1 MASLKDTNILG
12 KLVVTDKII
21 KSGGTSNDILLANGD
36 TITKSALS
44 GQITN
49 NTTYSFTGGTNCFYV
64 TPSDGTQQTITVTPS
79 ITNNITGS
87 GTSGYLTKFNGT
99 NTVTDGPAL
108 GTDTTKY
115 LRNDGTWA
123 VPPGTAPDLSGYLP
137 LSGGTMTGRI
147 NVASNMCG
155 LLFRSNSD
163 T

>member
-49 NTTYSFTGGTNCFYV
+49 NTTYTFENGTNCFYV
-64 TPSDGTQQTITVTPS
+64 TPSDGTKQTVTVTPS

-87 GTSGYLTKFNGT
+87 GTSGYLTKFNGANTIT
-99 NTVTDGPAL
+99 NGPAL

-123 VPPGTAPDLSGYLP
+123 VPPGTTAAQ
-137 LSGGTMTGRI
+137 I
-147 NVASNMCG
+147 Q
-155 LLFRSNSD
+155 SD
-163 T
+163 

>member
-36 TITKSALS
+36 TITKSSLS
-44 GQITN
+44 GEITN
-49 NTTYSFTGGTNCFYV
+49 NTTYTFANGTNCFYV
-64 TPSDGTQQTITVTPS
+64 TPSGGSQQTVTVTPS
-79 ITNNITGS
+79 IANNITGS
-87 GTSGYLTKFNGT
+87 GTSGYLTKFDGT
-99 NTVTDGPAL
+99 NTITSGPAL
-108 GTDTTKY
+108 GSDTTKY

-147 NVASNMCG
+147 DVASNMCG
-155 LLFRSNSD
+155 LLFRSNGD